1 MEKLK
6 IFTWNCLRYGEQIDD
21 NIVFKLK
28 KKALYGLKQLP
39 CVRFERFTKVML
51 GFGFKQSQG
60 DHILFIKQYETWGII
75 VLLVYVDEV
84 IVTGDDEEEQ
94 Q

>member
-1 MEKLK
+1 
-6 IFTWNCLRYGEQIDD
+6 
-21 NIVFKLK
+21 
-28 KKALYGLKQLP
+28 
-39 CVRFERFTKVML
+39 ML

-60 DHILFIKQYETWGII
+60 DHILFIKQYETRRII

>member
-1 MEKLK
+1 M
-6 IFTWNCLRYGEQIDD
+6 
-21 NIVFKLK
+21 
-28 KKALYGLKQLP
+28 
-39 CVRFERFTKVML
+39 RFERFTKVML

-60 DHILFIKQYETWGII
+60 DHILFIKQYETRRII